1 MLDVYSFARDSAC
14 LEGCLALTGLS
25 RLADALAQT
34 EGSVDYRLSGLMGNQ
49 GQARLRVTGRL
60 LLVCQRCL
68 DAVAHDVVIDRLL
81 ELASEDSAPTQ
92 EETEDDSVDILPSVG
107 ALAVDAL
114 VEDEL
119 LLSLPIVPR
128 HVECALP
135 EGTADFGQ
143 AHPFAALAAL
153 KHHPHH

>member
-1 MLDVYSFARDSAC
+1 MLDVYRFVREAGRH
-14 LEGCLALTGLS
+14 EGRLAIAELP

-34 EGSVDYRLSGLMGNQ
+34 EGEVDYRIESITGNQ
-49 GQARLRVTGRL
+49 GQARLRLQVTGRL

-68 DAVAHDVVIDRLL
+68 EAVAHDLVIDRLL
-81 ELASEDSAPTQ
+81 ELAPENSAPTQ
-92 EETEDDSVDILPSVG
+92 EEMEDDSVDILPLGG

-128 HVECALP
+128 HAKCALP
-135 EGTADFGQ
+135 MAAADGGQ

-153 KHHPHH
+153 KHH